1 MDIRVRPYGKEEEK
15 RLLRVLAEVAL
26 ELGRA
31 DAMSSRCETDDGE
44 RAGGICADA
53 VQEEVC
59 DGETSSRVLP
69 CIDDLT

>member
-15 RLLRVLAEVAL
+15 RLVRVLAEVAL
-26 ELGRA
+26 ELGKA
-31 DAMSSRCETDDGE
+31 EAMSSRCETGDGVGV
-44 RAGGICADA
+44 GGSCADA

-59 DGETSSRVLP
+59 NGETSSRVLP